1 MAEIPGQL
9 ACLAGHRNLIT
20 SFAEGTM
27 TNGPKVEELTQQEM
41 SDISGGAYYFAL
53 PVFLAGRLLEWLT

>member
-1 MAEIPGQL
+1 
-9 ACLAGHRNLIT
+9 
-20 SFAEGTM
+20 M